1 MILRKERIKKDIN
14 IIVGLFML
22 IWLLKEDNNF
32 VENMTLKSNIF

>member
-1 MILRKERIKKDIN
+1 MILRKERIKREIN